1 MSATML
7 AAVLKEYGKPLEIME
22 VPRPEPGPG
31 KILIRLETSG
41 VCHTD
46 VHIWTGDVRP
56 AKDPVPFILGHE
68 GVGHV
73 VALGEGVT
81 DWKIGDRAGAAW
93 IHDSCGTCPEC
104 LAGFENFC
112 QVHRAHGLQVPGT
125 FAEYV
130 VADARFAPRVP
141 GGDAAGLAP
150 LMCAGVT
157 AYGALDRADV
167 KAGECCAVFG
177 CGGLGQYAV
186 QLAERR
192 GARVVA
198 VDRDPRKREQSAR
211 NGAALVLDGGD
222 AAALEKE
229 RASADVCINFAP
241 TPATWEPMLAMIKP
255 RGRVISAAM
264 VSQPVPLNQ
273 EWLTAS
279 GVHITGTSVGTR
291 KQMDALMKIQ
301 AEAPLNATVTEIPLT
316 EATRALSELHEGTA
330 PGRYCIRF

>member
-1 MSATML
+1 ML
-7 AAVLKEYGKPLEIME
+7 AAVLVQYGKPLEIQE
-22 VPRPEPGPG
+22 VPRPVPGPG
-31 KILIRLETSG
+31 KILIKLETSG

-56 AKDPVPFILGHE
+56 SDDPIPFVLGHE

-73 VALGEGVT
+73 VEIGPGVT

-93 IHDSCGTCPEC
+93 IHDSCGTCAEC

-130 VADARFAPRVP
+130 VADARFAARVP
-141 GGDAAGLAP
+141 GGDAAALAP
-150 LMCAGVT
+150 LMCAGLT
-157 AYGALDRADV
+157 AYGALDRADLQS
-167 KAGECCAVFG
+167 GECCAIFG

-192 GARVVA
+192 GAKVIA
-198 VDRDPRKREQSAR
+198 IDRDPIKREQSAR
-211 NGAALVLDGGD
+211 NGAAIVLDGGNVD
-222 AAALEKE
+222 AIEAE
-229 RASADVCINFAP
+229 RGSAHVCVNFAP
-241 TPATWEPMLAMIKP
+241 TPATWEPMVTMIRP
-255 RGRVISAAM
+255 RGRIISAAM
-264 VSQPVPLNQ
+264 VSKPVPLNQ

-279 GVHITGTSVGTR
+279 GVNITGTSVGTR
-291 KQMDALMKIQ
+291 KQMDALMKLQ
-301 AEAPLNATVTEIPLT
+301 AERPLMATVTEIPLS
-316 EATRALSELHEGTA
+316 EATRALRELHEGTA